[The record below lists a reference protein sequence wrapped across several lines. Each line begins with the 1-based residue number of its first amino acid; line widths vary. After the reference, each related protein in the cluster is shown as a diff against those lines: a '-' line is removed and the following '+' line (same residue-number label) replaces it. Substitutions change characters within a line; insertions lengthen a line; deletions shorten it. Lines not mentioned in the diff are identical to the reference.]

1 MVPPIVSIS
10 DQDRGSQ
17 VEYELRLW
25 PRPFWAVALKRAFDV
40 LGAAFGLILFSPLL
54 LIIAAL
60 IRAEDGGPVFH
71 RRKVVGPHGPFEA
84 WKFRSMHPSADAILE
99 ADASLRESFS
109 QNFKLRN
116 DPRITGIGSFLRKH
130 SLDELPQ
137 LVNVL
142 RGQMSLVGPRM
153 ITAAELSKYGEYQR
167 LLLSIKPGLTGYW
180 QVNGRQNVA
189 YAHRVAMDMY
199 YIQHWSLGLDL
210 RILLQTPWKVLKGEG
225 AV

>member
-1 MVPPIVSIS
+1 MTAPISSIA
-10 DQDRGSQ
+10 DQNRETKVKS
-17 VEYELRLW
+17 ELRLL
-25 PRPFWAVALKRAFDV
+25 PRPFWAVALKRIFDLV
-40 LGAAFGLILFSPLL
+40 GAAFGLILLSPLL

-60 IRAEDGGPVFH
+60 IKAQDRGPVFH
-71 RRKVVGPHGPFEA
+71 RRKVLGPNGPFEA
-84 WKFRSMHPSADAILE
+84 LKFRSMHPAADAILQ

-116 DPRITGIGSFLRKH
+116 DPRITEIGSFLRKH

-153 ITAAELSKYGEYQR
+153 ITADELSKYGEYQR

-189 YAHRVAMDMY
+189 YAHRVEMDMY
-199 YIQHWSLGLDL
+199 YIQHWSLRLDF
-210 RILLQTPWKVLKGEG
+210 RILFQTPWVVLKGEG